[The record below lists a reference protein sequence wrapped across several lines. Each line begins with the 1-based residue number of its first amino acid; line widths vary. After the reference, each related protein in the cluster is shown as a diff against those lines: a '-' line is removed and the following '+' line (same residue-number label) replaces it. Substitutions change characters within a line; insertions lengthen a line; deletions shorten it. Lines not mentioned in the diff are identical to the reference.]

1 MNSLS
6 NSCLKKAFIF
16 RYNTLI
22 SSLNSDS
29 YRDAIPNATPAFL
42 ITILKNYFQNLMRHF
57 QIKTVFKLFLL
68 STLTFISSFA
78 LAQNSNICGK
88 IVTMETQEPI
98 MFASVALYESG
109 VLISGV
115 ESDLDGYY
123 CLVDVASG
131 VYSIEVSYIG
141 YATKKVSNI
150 KISEGET
157 ANINIGLN
165 EGSGINLDE
174 VVVINY
180 KAPLIRQEETSQGN
194 IVTSSEIRN
203 LPRRNINGLAATSAG
218 VGSSDRQGNLN
229 IHGGRTDATVYYIDG
244 VVVRGNLIPGKLSKR
259 QLKKIKKHNIDHDRQ
274 LNPSREDYT
283 LIKENEFQNANE
295 SPLSTF
301 SIDVDRAS
309 YSNLRRFINQ
319 GQMPPVDAI
328 RIEEMINY
336 FDYEYDQPLGQDAFT
351 VHTEY
356 ADCPWNK
363 KNKLLHIG
371 IQGKEVSADKIPD
384 ANLVFLIDVSGSMN
398 SQDKLPLVKESL
410 MLLIDKLKP
419 TDRIALVTY
428 AGQSQLRLPPTQ
440 ISQKAAIKSA
450 IQGLSSGG
458 STAGASGI
466 KLAYSTA
473 RKYFLKDGNNR
484 IILATDGDF
493 NVGVSSNSEL
503 ERIIEKEREGGIFLS
518 VLGYGTGNY
527 QDSKMQILADK
538 GNGNHAYIDQIKEAE
553 KELVKEMA
561 GTLLTIAKDMK
572 IQIEFNPN
580 TVSSY
585 RLIGYENRMLA
596 TKDFNDDKKDAGEL
610 GSGHTVTAI
619 YEITPQTG
627 KGKTKSKVDELKYQN
642 IGLTNNKYSGEL
654 ATIKLRFKKPQG
666 KKSSLIA
673 HTISSE
679 SVAWEASSTNLKW
692 ASAIAQFGMTI
703 RGSQYLKD
711 YDYDK
716 VLALAESGLGSDD
729 NGYRDEAIQMM
740 QRMKEIHDPSLSK
753 K

>member
-1 MNSLS
+1 MNSTINLEYKVTSKLLLLFSLIMMS
-6 NSCLKKAFIF
+6 NLIF
-16 RYNTLI
+16 
-22 SSLNSDS
+22 
-29 YRDAIPNATPAFL
+29 
-42 ITILKNYFQNLMRHF
+42 
-57 QIKTVFKLFLL
+57 
-68 STLTFISSFA
+68 
-78 LAQNSNICGK
+78 AQNSSICGK
-88 IVTMETQEPI
+88 LIDQETLEPI
-98 MFASVALYESG
+98 LFANVALYKSG

-115 ESDLDGYY
+115 ETDLDGNY
-123 CLVDVASG
+123 CLLDVAAG
-131 VYSIEVSYIG
+131 LYDIEASYIG
-141 YATKKVSNI
+141 YQTI
-150 KISEGET
+150 KISDIKIEEGEI
-157 ANINIGLN
+157 ANINIRITQGGVL
-165 EGSGINLDE
+165 LDE
-174 VVVINY
+174 VMVVAY
-180 KAPLIRQEETSQGN
+180 KRPLIRQDATSQGS
-194 IVTSSEIRN
+194 IVSKEEIRN
-203 LPRRNINGLAATSAG
+203 LSTRNINGLAATSAG
-218 VGSSDRQGNLN
+218 VGSSDQQRLSIRGNRKN
-229 IHGGRTDATVYYIDG
+229 ASVYYIDG
-244 VVVRGNLIPGKLSKR
+244 IQVRGHLSPE
-259 QLKKIKKHNIDHDRQ
+259 Q

-283 LIKENEFQNANE
+283 LIRENDFQNANE

-319 GQMPPVDAI
+319 SQMPPVDAI

-336 FDYEYDQPLGQDAFT
+336 FDYEYAQPQGQDAFS

-371 IQGKEVSADKIPD
+371 IQGKEVSMDKIPA

-410 MLLIDKLKP
+410 LLLIDKLKP

-428 AGQSQLRLPPTQ
+428 AGTSQLKLPPTQ
-440 ISQKAAIKSA
+440 ISQKAAIKAA
-450 IQGLSSGG
+450 IQALSSGG
-458 STAGASGI
+458 STAGESGI
-466 KLAYSTA
+466 RLAYDTA

-503 ERIIEKEREGGIFLS
+503 ERIIEKERENGIFLS
-518 VLGYGTGNY
+518 VLGFGTGNY
-527 QDSKMQILADK
+527 QDSKMQMLADK

-553 KELVKEMA
+553 KVLVKEMA

-596 TKDFNDDKKDAGEL
+596 AEDFNDDKKDAGEL

-619 YEITPQTG
+619 YEITP
-627 KGKTKSKVDELKYQN
+627 KRKNNKTKSKVDELKYQN
-642 IGLTNNKYSGEL
+642 IGFTNNKYGDEL

-666 KKSSLIA
+666 KKSSLIV
-673 HTISSE
+673 HTISNE
-679 SVAWEASSTNLKW
+679 SAEWESSSSNLKW

-703 RGSQYLKD
+703 RGSKNLKKHD
-711 YDYDK
+711 YDD
-716 VLALAESGLGSDD
+716 VLALAESGLGSDK
-729 NGYRDEAIQMM
+729 NGYRDEAIQLM